1 MPVARSFVTLIG
13 FLSLIGPTSAK
24 SEAVFKDWRVV
35 CSEADTANS
44 CQMLQSR
51 PATTGGDEIF
61 LLSISK
67 AAEAQNLSA
76 VISVPLGVYLA
87 PGVEIH
93 LSGQRPF
100 KVRYEICDQSSCHA
114 GFQLKGAVL
123 RSFKRGSEAKFR
135 IWTAKSKAVEFPVSL
150 QGFTA
155 GFADL
160 SARIA
165 Q

>member
-1 MPVARSFVTLIG
+1 MIAVRSLATLIG
-13 FLSLIGPTSAK
+13 FLSLTSVASAA
-24 SEAVFKDWRVV
+24 SETTFKDWRVV
-35 CSEADTANS
+35 CSDADAPNT
-44 CQMLQSR
+44 CQMLQSQ
-51 PATTGGDEIF
+51 PATMGGGDVF

-67 AAEAQNLSA
+67 AAEAQILSA
-76 VISVPLGVYLA
+76 VVSVPLGVYLS

-123 RSFKRGSEAKFR
+123 RSFKRGSEATFR
-135 IWTAKSKAVEFPVSL
+135 VWTAKSKAVEFPVSL